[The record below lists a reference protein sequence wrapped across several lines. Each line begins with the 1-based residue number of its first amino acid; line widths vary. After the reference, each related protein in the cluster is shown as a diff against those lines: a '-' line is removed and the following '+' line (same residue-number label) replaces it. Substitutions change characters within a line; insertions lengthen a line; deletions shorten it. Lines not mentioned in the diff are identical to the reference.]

1 MSQSRIDQIQK
12 RHAEMKKA
20 AACAATITRR
30 MVISTT
36 VITLLAIL
44 YISLFH
50 GWGQLAVAFTL
61 SPACNAIA
69 LLAGLAAVYF
79 SKRVHP
85 AFETS
90 SVLGTVFVC
99 PLLSV
104 VLVTVYFLW
113 YIR

>member
-1 MSQSRIDQIQK
+1 ML
-12 RHAEMKKA
+12 KA
-20 AACAATITRR
+20 AACAVTITRR
-30 MVISTT
+30 MVISTS

-44 YISLFH
+44 YISLFP
-50 GWGQLAVAFTL
+50 GWGQMGMAFTL
-61 SPACNAIA
+61 SPACNAVA

-85 AFETS
+85 ALETS
-90 SVLGTVFVC
+90 SVLGTVFLC
-99 PLLSV
+99 PLFSV